1 MIPSLPCEIWHAVLV
16 LGGPLALCDDVHVD
30 RSIVA
35 TTRIQRR
42 ARAVRVDLATL
53 KNGDD
58 VCVSTFGN
66 VRRRGVVVSTTEP
79 LLVVMVVRK
88 HFLSR
93 QYYFFPSPVHVL
105 RKCEVR
111 SSKVLI

>member
-1 MIPSLPCEIWHAVLV
+1 MVPSLPGEIWHAVLV

-30 RSIVA
+30 RSLVA

-42 ARAVRVDLATL
+42 YRAVRVDLATL
-53 KNGDD
+53 RNGDD
-58 VCVSTFGN
+58 VCVSTFGR

-79 LLVVMVVRK
+79 LLVVMVVRE

-93 QYYFFPSPVHVL
+93 QYFFFPSPVHVL
-105 RKCEVR
+105 RKCKVR
-111 SSKVLI
+111 SPNVFV